1 VSDLTPEQER
11 ALVEALGVGFVRG
24 DSCTVTVAI
33 SLGQRGLIHMPHV
46 GSSLT
51 RAGRIC
57 AQLIRE
63 RDEAR
68 AGMGPNGVP
77 PITALRRRK

>member
-1 VSDLTPEQER
+1 
-11 ALVEALGVGFVRG
+11 
-24 DSCTVTVAI
+24 
-33 SLGQRGLIHMPHV
+33 MPHV

-63 RDEAR
+63 RDEAQ
-68 AGMGPNGVP
+68 
-77 PITALRRRK
+77 K